1 MNSRTVVVSS
11 VALAVSYFSYLGI
24 RLLQLGYE
32 IRLVT
37 PTEFFLG
44 GF

>member
-1 MNSRTVVVSS
+1 MNTRTVIGSS
-11 VALAVSYFSYLGI
+11 VALAVIYFSYLAT

-32 IRLVT
+32 IRIVT